1 MFGCCCWFG
10 YSELSGERGEDG
22 DYAIILDGREEFFIR
37 MVMAQREIPL
47 LDIGT
52 GNRERW
58 KRGRRTKIS
67 MDFEGA
73 SPSLQIELRL
83 CSRVASA

>member
-10 YSELSGERGEDG
+10 YSELSEERCEDG

-37 MVMAQREIPL
+37 EVMAQREITL

-58 KRGRRTKIS
+58 KRGRRTRK
-67 MDFEGA
+67 FLWTFPGWGA
-73 SPSLQIELRL
+73 MSYKMCIGPVS
-83 CSRVASA
+83 